1 MSMGSVERAVFPA
14 LFCVLAGRARPATG
28 AMVACPS
35 AGRPG
40 CFELK
45 KNITLEVQAEVAR
58 KQGDRRGE
66 GEPMTFKSPTANGR
80 QLRLPTERVLAG
92 ERAREYEYI
101 HFIHGISFIRAYRT
115 R

>member
-1 MSMGSVERAVFPA
+1 MSMGSVERAVFPS

-66 GEPMTFKSPTANGR
+66 ANDVQESHR
-80 QLRLPTERVLAG
+80 QWEAIKVAYWAG
-92 ERAREYEYI
+92 A
-101 HFIHGISFIRAYRT
+101 GG
-115 R
+115 